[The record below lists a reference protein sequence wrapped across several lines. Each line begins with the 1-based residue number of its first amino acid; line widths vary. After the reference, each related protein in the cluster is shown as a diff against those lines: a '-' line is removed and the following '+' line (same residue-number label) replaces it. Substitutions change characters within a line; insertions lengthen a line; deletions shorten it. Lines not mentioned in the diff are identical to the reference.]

1 MRATPLLI
9 VVGVVSTV
17 VLSAVGIL
25 ILVFSRS
32 GFDIASGVLVLIF
45 STFMLVGLLVG
56 MVLLRRSLQVR
67 ALQTDFV
74 SKVSHELRTPLASI
88 RLFVD
93 MLADGRTDLE
103 KQRACLEALSA
114 ETSRLTRLIERLLS
128 WARME
133 SRHRTWDLRPERV
146 DTLVAE
152 ALALVDPQVRESGV
166 RVRFELPEDVP
177 AVRADRVALVDALL
191 NLMRNA
197 VKYGGSGGVL
207 ILRVRPEGRRKV
219 AIDVAD
225 HGPGIPPSERRRV
238 FERFYR
244 GSAARS
250 ARGIEG
256 HGLGLAMARLVVRA
270 HGGRLHLA
278 SREGE
283 GACFTVVLPTLPAE
297 TALEVPSG

>member
-1 MRATPLLI
+1 MRATPLLTVI
-9 VVGVVSTV
+9 AVVSTV

-45 STFMLVGLLVG
+45 STFMLVGLIVG
-56 MVLLRRSLQVR
+56 IVLLRRSFRLR
-67 ALQTDFV
+67 LLQTDFV

-93 MLADGRTDLE
+93 TLADGRMDGE
-103 KQRACLEALSA
+103 AQRRCLEALSA
-114 ETSRLTRLIERLLS
+114 ETSRLTRLIERLLA

-133 SRHRTWDLRPERV
+133 GGHQTWDLKPERV

-152 ALALVDPQVRESGV
+152 ALAQVDAQVRESGV
-166 RVRFELPEDVP
+166 SVRLDLPEQVP
-177 AVRADRVALVDALL
+177 AVRADRNALVETLL
-191 NLMRNA
+191 NLLRNA

-207 ILRVRPEGRRKV
+207 VVRVRPEGRKYV
-219 AIDVAD
+219 AIDVID
-225 HGPGIPPSERRRV
+225 RGPGIPASERHRV

-244 GSAARS
+244 GSAARN

-270 HGGRLHLA
+270 HRGRLRLT
-278 SREGE
+278 SREGD
-283 GACFTVVLPTLPAE
+283 GACFTVVLPVIPAE
-297 TALEVPSG
+297 AALEVPAG